1 MDCIGVR
8 DGIEMP
14 AALGHVVA
22 DRVDVDAWAL
32 RAESDDGCGRV
43 AEHEKLRDGF
53 HPDSDGLGGADD
65 GTTRLE
71 VASALKVNRSSPSS
85 PV

>member
-8 DGIEMP
+8 DGVEMP

-32 RAESDDGCGRV
+32 RAESDDGCWRV
-43 AEHEKLRDGF
+43 SEHEELG
-53 HPDSDGLGGADD
+53 DSLHADSNSLGSADD

-71 VASALKVNRSSPSS
+71 VTSAFGVN
-85 PV
+85 